1 MTEVRYPI
9 VEIFESLQGEG
20 THSGIGATFIR
31 LAGCNLRCSWCDT
44 RHSFDVDS
52 ATTYTTAE
60 LSETFSFKQPLVV
73 ITGGEPTLHDLG
85 PLVRELHRQDKFVC
99 IETNGTTPIPVEWG
113 IDWITVSP
121 KPQSEYTIACR
132 ADELK
137 YVVDD
142 HFKLEFIRVDLVQQG
157 RVFLQVESCRPESA
171 QKAYDMIIGNADL
184 HLRLGVQLHKV
195 VGFE

>member
-1 MTEVRYPI
+1 MTIVRYPI
-9 VEIFESLQGEG
+9 VEVFESLQGEG
-20 THSGIGATFIR
+20 THSGIGATFVR

-44 RHSFDVDS
+44 THSFAVDK
-52 ATTYTTAE
+52 ATTYTTGE
-60 LSETFSFKQPLVV
+60 LIEAFSFKQPLVV

-85 PLVRELHRQDKFVC
+85 PLVRELHNRKKYVC
-99 IETNGTTPIPVEWG
+99 IETNGTNPIPIEWG
-113 IDWITVSP
+113 INWITVSP
-121 KPQSEYTIACR
+121 KPQSGYTITCP

-142 HFKLEFIRVDLVQQG
+142 EFKLEFIRFDLVKQG
-157 RVFLQVESCRPESA
+157 RVFLQIESGRLESA
-171 QKAYDMIIGNADL
+171 KKAYDMIIRNPDL

>member
-1 MTEVRYPI
+1 MTIVRYPI
-9 VEIFESLQGEG
+9 IEVFESLQGEG
-20 THSGIGATFIR
+20 THSGLGATFIR

-44 RHSFDVDS
+44 SHSFDVDK
-52 ATTYTTAE
+52 APTYTTEE
-60 LSETFSFKQPLVV
+60 LIEAFSFKQPIVV

-85 PLVRELHRQDKFVC
+85 PLVRALHRQKKVVC
-99 IETNGTTPIPVEWG
+99 IETNGTNPIPVEWG

-121 KPQSEYTIACR
+121 KPQSGYKIACR

-142 HFKLEFIRVDLVQQG
+142 QFELACIRFDLVEQG
-157 RVFLQVESCRPESA
+157 RIVLQVESCRPESA
-171 QKAYDMIIGNADL
+171 QKAYEMITGNPDF
-184 HLRLGVQLHKV
+184 HLRLGVQLHKL